1 MAYKLQTGKG
11 GGPSTSVTGREWTEA
26 EKPTVKE
33 ECVMDR
39 SELRRTRL
47 AQLLDL
53 AQNYK
58 GCTRKELARTLRRDP
73 TKLVPGSGIP
83 KLDLVVDLSGVL
95 DWQVDDVVSYLWGT
109 DQPEAGLTE
118 PTDFEALDAA
128 AREAHAAG
136 NYDRMIEFARAAF
149 EVAETAEEKARA
161 CNREAGGWDGVGRYA
176 NVLKAVQRGLQMHPV
191 SSEFRRMLQVNLAN
205 AYYSLFSLVEARSIA
220 NDLLRTYE
228 ANPPETLR
236 DRKTRAFAY
245 YVSGHTYRRL
255 MSHEPDRTAELAELS
270 LKDLCEA
277 RDQFVRLAADSGIQY
292 YEGIA
297 NTCAGGIVEAEVALE
312 RRDAIEALKDLCD
325 GLDAVGDDS
334 DGPVGDRLESY
345 GWWCIFGC
353 NIAMRSLT
361 DEADLQHY
369 MAILT
374 NKADQ
379 IAERLDNWSIR
390 ERVFTME
397 HSRWERAVRSTR
409 FDIPRV
415 VDDEEVRVIT
425 GTMARFPT
433 FHKTGWE
440 ILRSARVVR
449 SS

>member
-1 MAYKLQTGKG
+1 
-11 GGPSTSVTGREWTEA
+11 
-26 EKPTVKE
+26 
-33 ECVMDR
+33 MDR

-58 GCTRKELARTLRRDP
+58 KCTRKELARKLRRDP

-95 DWQVDDVVSYLWGT
+95 DWPVDDVVSFLWGE
-109 DQPEAGLTE
+109 DREAPEEEAS
-118 PTDFEALDAA
+118 DFETLDAA
-128 AREAHAAG
+128 AREAHADG
-136 NYDRMIEFARAAF
+136 NHEGMIELARKAF
-149 EVAETAEEKARA
+149 DVASTAEERARA
-161 CNREAGGWDGVGRYA
+161 CNRETGGWDGLGRYG
-176 NVLKAVQRGLQMHPV
+176 NVLKAVQRGLQEGPV
-191 SSEFRRMLQVNLAN
+191 SAEFRRMLQANLAN

-220 NDLLRTYE
+220 NDLLSGYE
-228 ANPPETLR
+228 ASPPESLR
-236 DRKTRAFAY
+236 DRKTRAFAH
-245 YVSGHTYRRL
+245 YVSGHTHRRL
-255 MSHEPDRTAELAELS
+255 ITLEPDRARELAES
-270 LKDLCEA
+270 ATADLTAA
-277 RDQFVRLAADSGIQY
+277 RTQFLALASESGIEY

-297 NTCAGGIVEAEVALE
+297 NTCLGGLVEVDVTLGRREAG
-312 RRDAIEALKDLCD
+312 DALKLICD
-325 GLDAVGDDS
+325 GLDDVGEES

-353 NIAMRSLT
+353 NIALRSLA
-361 DEADLQHY
+361 DEQALQHY
-369 MAILT
+369 MAIFT

-379 IAERLDNWSIR
+379 IAERLDNWSMR

-397 HSRWERAVRSTR
+397 HSRWERAVRTTS

-433 FHKTGWE
+433 FHETGWE